1 MFTPIRALR
10 EHWPEYLIEA
20 WGLGVFMVS
29 AGVFATLLWSPASPV
44 SQMFVSE
51 WGRRLLMG
59 LAMGLTA
66 VGIILSP
73 WGRRSGAHLNP
84 AVTLSFWRLGKVAT
98 ADAVFYVVFQTLG
111 GLAGVLLVWAVLGD
125 AFAAVPVRFAV
136 TVPGAA
142 GEAVAFAAEA
152 VMSGGLMLMV
162 LVTSNHARLSRF
174 TGIFAGMLLWLFIA
188 VEAPYSGMS
197 INPART
203 LASGVPAR
211 IHDGLWIYL
220 LATIGGMLVAGELY
234 RRWPSAP
241 PVYCA
246 KLDHHGHGRCIFRCR
261 FNELL
266 RAAGMKPVEI
276 THE

>member
-10 EHWPEYLIEA
+10 EHWPEYLMEA

-29 AGVFATLLWSPASPV
+29 AGVFATLLWSPDSSI
-44 SQMFVSE
+44 SQMIGAE
-51 WGRRLLMG
+51 WGRRLVMG

-84 AVTLSFWRLGKVAT
+84 AVTLSFWRLGKVAGV
-98 ADAVFYVVFQTLG
+98 DAAFYVVFQTMG
-111 GLAGVLLVWAVLGD
+111 GLAGVLVVWAVLGD
-125 AFAAVPVRFAV
+125 AFAAAPVRFAV

-142 GEAVAFAAEA
+142 GAAVAFAAEA

-220 LATIGGMLVAGELY
+220 SATIGGMLVAGELY

-246 KLDHHGHGRCIFRCR
+246 KLDHHGHGRCIFKCR

-276 THE
+276 THD

>member
-1 MFTPIRALR
+1 MSALALALR
-10 EHWPEYLIEA
+10 RHWPEYLIEA
-20 WGLGVFMVS
+20 WGLGTFMVS
-29 AGVFATLLWSPASPV
+29 AGVFATLLWSRASPV
-44 SQMFVSE
+44 SHLIASE
-51 WGRRLLMG
+51 WGRRLVMG

-84 AVTLSFWRLGKVAT
+84 AVTLSFWRLHKVAAT
-98 ADAVFYVVFQTLG
+98 DAVFYVVFQTLG

-125 AFAAVPVRFAV
+125 AFVAGPVRFAV

-152 VMSGGLMLMV
+152 AMSAGLMLMV

-203 LASGVPAR
+203 LASAVPAR
-211 IHDGLWIYL
+211 IYDGLWIYL
-220 LATIGGMLVAGELY
+220 SATIGGMLAAGELY

-246 KLDHHGHGRCIFRCR
+246 KLDHHGHGRCIFKCR

-266 RAAGMKPVEI
+266 RAAGTKPVEI
-276 THE
+276 SHE

>member
-1 MFTPIRALR
+1 VSAPIRALR
-10 EHWPEYLIEA
+10 GHWPEYLIEA
-20 WGLGVFMVS
+20 WGLGTFMVS
-29 AGVFATLLWSPASPV
+29 AGVFATLLWAPDSPV
-44 SQMFVSE
+44 SQMLGSE
-51 WGRRLLMG
+51 WGRRLVMG
-59 LAMGLTA
+59 LAMGVTA

-84 AVTLSFWRLGKVAT
+84 AVTLSFWRLGKIAT
-98 ADAVFYVVFQTLG
+98 ADAAFYIVFQTLG

-125 AFAAVPVRFAV
+125 AFAVVPVRFAV

-174 TGIFAGMLLWLFIA
+174 TGVFAGMLLWLFIA

-211 IHDGLWIYL
+211 IYDGLWIYL
-220 LATIGGMLVAGELY
+220 SATIGGMLVAGELY
-234 RRWPSAP
+234 RWWPSAP

-246 KLDHHGHGRCIFRCR
+246 KLDHHGRGRCIFKCR

-266 RAAGMKPVEI
+266 RAAGMKPEEI
-276 THE
+276 SHE